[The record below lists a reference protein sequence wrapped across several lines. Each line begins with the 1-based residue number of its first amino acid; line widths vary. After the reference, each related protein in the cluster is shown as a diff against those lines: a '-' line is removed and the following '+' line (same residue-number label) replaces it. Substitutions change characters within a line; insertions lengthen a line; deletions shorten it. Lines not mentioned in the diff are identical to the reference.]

1 MERSFAWNPRFSI
14 VRLRI
19 ELRDTISGIFTRVRI
34 HEEEEEGEGW
44 KSLLSAVQGIHCFR
58 YKRGQR
64 VETARR
70 GVHCSASG
78 SRERHRL
85 SKILQVTLQSGVD
98 RTSGGGILPLAC
110 SPRIFVRINVS
121 INVHSFFFPCAV
133 TRKWIIL
140 IRRWIFGALEIY
152 DFSRGS

>member
-1 MERSFAWNPRFSI
+1 MIVKIRKINQARNQVGIILFLLHFFLLLCLERSFAWNPRFSI

-85 SKILQVTLQSGVD
+85 SKIPPSPSHSPERSGSNFGG
-98 RTSGGGILPLAC
+98 RNTSTCLLA
-110 SPRIFVRINVS
+110 SNFRENKRIN
-121 INVHSFFFPCAV
+121 
-133 TRKWIIL
+133 
-140 IRRWIFGALEIY
+140 
-152 DFSRGS
+152 